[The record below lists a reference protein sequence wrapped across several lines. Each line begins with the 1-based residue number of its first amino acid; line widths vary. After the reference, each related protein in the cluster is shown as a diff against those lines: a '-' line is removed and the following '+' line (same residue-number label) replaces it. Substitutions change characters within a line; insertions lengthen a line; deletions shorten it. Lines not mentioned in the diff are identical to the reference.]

1 MSQWFKHNWKLKLI
15 SLGLAVGLWYYAVN
29 EESVEIVR
37 TIPLSITIEN
47 KNMSIL
53 KVSNEKLRITIKAP
67 RAMVSQVAGADIRA
81 KHQFGREMKQA
92 GEYSF
97 HTDPREISLPSVEM
111 QIVRIEPQVVRVV
124 VDEVVTQK
132 LPVKPHF
139 VGEPALGYKIRDEEL
154 QMDPNAVMVQGPKG
168 EIEKLS
174 AVLTNPISLTG
185 RTRSFR
191 LNTDF
196 SLPPHVAVLDM
207 QAVDVYVP
215 IHEASEEKELVDV
228 PIKMVRP
235 SGSLGI
241 AELDPQKISVRV
253 QGPSRVIQNL
263 EASQIHA
270 YSDLT
275 GLDYGEHLVDVFWV
289 FPQGVS
295 LKEDKRVQTQAILR
309 REVSKE

>member
-1 MSQWFKHNWKLKLI
+1 MSQWLRRNWKLKLI

-37 TIPLSITIEN
+37 TIPLSVSIEN
-47 KNMSIL
+47 KNISIL
-53 KVSNEKLRITIKAP
+53 KVSSEKLRITIKAP

-81 KHQFGREMKQA
+81 KHEFGREMKQA

-111 QIVRIEPQVVRVV
+111 QVLRIEPQVVRVV

-168 EIEKLS
+168 QIEKMT
-174 AVLTNPISLTG
+174 AAMTKPISLTG

-191 LNTDF
+191 LTTDF
-196 SLPPHVAVLDM
+196 DLPTHAVVLDVD
-207 QAVDVYVP
+207 AVDVYVP
-215 IHEASEEKELVDV
+215 IHEVSDEKELVDV

-241 AELDPQKISVRV
+241 AELNPQKISIKV
-253 QGPSRVIQNL
+253 QGPSRVLQNL

-270 YSDLT
+270 YADLT
-275 GLDYGEHLVDVFWV
+275 GLDYGEHLADVFWV

-295 LKEDKRVQTQAILR
+295 LKEEKRVQIQAILR
-309 REVSKE
+309 REASKK